1 MIGFLTFYIKTIYL
15 YIVNTPKCRD
25 MNNVYLRSC
34 PICNVEISYTNKR
47 CWYNA
52 NRANAKC
59 KKCQNSYTKE
69 IVKAKIAKGEMWG
82 GVRNKERENTLERPH
97 KRNCPNCNI
106 EMGYARKNIR
116 DTAEKRKTICNS
128 CSTKIY
134 KKGVING
141 VTNQQ
146 TLQMRA
152 TKAGFDNWEEYVEK
166 YPKKQFYKRE
176 VWRYTYKNPLNELE
190 HWEKRGRC
198 GVEGAYQLD
207 HIQSIN
213 WGWENGIPAQQI
225 ADWNNLRM
233 IPWKDNRDKW

>member
-1 MIGFLTFYIKTIYL
+1 METIYL
-15 YIVNTPKCRD
+15 RN
-25 MNNVYLRSC
+25 C
-34 PICNVEISYTNKR
+34 PVCDVEVSYKNKR

-59 KKCQNSYTKE
+59 KKCQNEYTKE
-69 IVKAKIAKGEMWG
+69 IVKNKISKGETWG
-82 GVRNKERENTLERPH
+82 GPRNKEREKTLERPYT
-97 KRNCPNCNI
+97 RNCPECSS
-106 EMGYARKNIR
+106 EMKYAREDIR

-141 VTNQQ
+141 ITNEQ

-152 TKAGFDNWEEYVEK
+152 TKAGFADWEEYVEK

-207 HIQSIN
+207 HIKSIN
-213 WGWENGIPAQQI
+213 WGWENHIPAEVI
-225 ADWNNLRM
+225 ADWGNLRM